1 MSRPGVL
8 QDSHNRV
15 IRDLRISITDRCN
28 FNCVYCLPET
38 EEAANFFQPVAP
50 GAKRPAPVPAKLPY
64 TWKPRSQILSFEE
77 IARVARVA
85 ASLGVNKIR
94 ITGGEPLLRRGV
106 ESLISQIAAIDSI
119 RDLSL
124 TTNGTHFP
132 SLAKRLKEAGL
143 GRVTLSLDSLDRDN
157 FKKITGR
164 DGLAEVLESIRLAKS
179 LGLAPVKV
187 NAVIIRGLNDH
198 EIERLAGFA
207 VDEDVIMR
215 FIEFMPLGSRQV
227 WRRDHV
233 VSGAEIAE
241 RIQSKYPLTSLP
253 AGNPSETSTRWSL
266 GQGGAEVGIIA
277 PVSQP
282 FCGSCN
288 RLRLTA
294 DGKIRTCLFSHHEH
308 DLKPCLRNG
317 PGSDEDLT
325 AWLRRIVLSKEPGH
339 RISEPDFVQPART
352 MSLIGG

>member
-1 MSRPGVL
+1 MV
-8 QDSHNRV
+8 
-15 IRDLRISITDRCN
+15 
-28 FNCVYCLPET
+28 
-38 EEAANFFQPVAP
+38 
-50 GAKRPAPVPAKLPY
+50 
-64 TWKPRSQILSFEE
+64 
-77 IARVARVA
+77 
-85 ASLGVNKIR
+85 ASLGVDKIR

-132 SLAKRLKEAGL
+132 RLAKRLKEAGL

-215 FIEFMPLGSRQV
+215 FIEFMPLDSRQV

-233 VSGAEIAE
+233 VSGAEITE
-241 RIQSKYPLTSLP
+241 RIQSKYPLTPHP
-253 AGNPSETSTRWSL
+253 AGNPSETST
-266 GQGGAEVGIIA
+266 
-277 PVSQP
+277 
-282 FCGSCN
+282 
-288 RLRLTA
+288 
-294 DGKIRTCLFSHHEH
+294 
-308 DLKPCLRNG
+308 
-317 PGSDEDLT
+317 PGSSPRSRSRSAAAVTGSDSRRT
-325 AWLRRIVLSKEPGH
+325 AKSAPACSATTSTTSSRAFGTAPAAMRI
-339 RISEPDFVQPART
+339 
-352 MSLIGG
+352 